1 MQGDEVEVGHAQ
13 KPGESGATGSYVT
26 RGLRDGKPLYRR
38 ADSNDKK
45 IVALFKSGGKRSIPP
60 YQETRN
66 YVRKIRRLYTKLRHP
81 I

>member
-1 MQGDEVEVGHAQ
+1 MGLGHHY
-13 KPGESGATGSYVT
+13 PTDGRT
-26 RGLRDGKPLYRR
+26 RNYRTALLLYRH
-38 ADSNDKK
+38 ADSNGKK